1 MIETFTTDELL
12 PQRPPFVM
20 IDRLRDVTDTTT
32 ETELT
37 VREDNLFYQGGVLRE
52 GGIIENIAQTCAAR
66 LGYVSLVNHRPVAV
80 GFIGAMR
87 DLRIVRLPEK
97 GEMLLTQ
104 ISILGEVMDMTLVEA
119 TVRCGGD
126 VIAEGQMKIAIDK
139 AN

>member
-52 GGIIENIAQTCAAR
+52 AGIIENIAQTCAAR

-104 ISILGEVMDMTLVEA
+104 ISILGEVMGMTLVEA